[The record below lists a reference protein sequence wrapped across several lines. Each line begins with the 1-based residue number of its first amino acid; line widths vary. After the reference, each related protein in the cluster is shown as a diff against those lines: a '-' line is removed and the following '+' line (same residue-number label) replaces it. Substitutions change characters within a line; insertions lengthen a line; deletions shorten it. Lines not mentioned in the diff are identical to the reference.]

1 VWFQGVAVLVRP
13 SIKNF
18 EEHPTG
24 TYEFK
29 YVRLA

>member
-1 VWFQGVAVLVRP
+1 VAFLLRP

-24 TYEFK
+24 PYEFK
-29 YVRLA
+29 WMKVE